1 MFFLGN
7 GIASAEL
14 ARVILEVKIPSLGD
28 IEQVEIVEIC
38 TAVGSEVKV
47 GDALLVIESDK
58 ASVEVPSPC
67 DGILDSL
74 AVAVGD
80 VVSEG
85 AMIAIISTSDQ
96 TLSDDKDIPDGLA
109 EESPENYEGT
119 SGPSKSSQGEN
130 ERIIDLRVPDNEA
143 LNGATVE
150 EIFVKI
156 DEQVKIDSVVV
167 VLDAATAKVELPAGC
182 TGRISEVSV
191 RKGQKVR
198 VGDKICS
205 VLNQEVA
212 SLSEL
217 SLSPSSVIT
226 EDVIEQTE
234 ERFESARKE
243 DVYAGPAVRRLAR
256 ELGVDL
262 INVPGSGLNGRI
274 SKEDV
279 KNYVKSSMSLPSD
292 QRVIGDKPEFEE
304 FDFSKFGS
312 VNEQPLTR
320 IQKQV
325 AKNMARNWRAIPHVT
340 QHDDIDVTDL
350 ETFRKEMEPT
360 LGKLS
365 AVAFIVKAVTI
376 ALKDFPQ
383 LNASLKNDGETLVL
397 KEYIHIGLAVN
408 VKDGLLVPV
417 IKNAD
422 QKGLREL
429 SYEISRLAD
438 GARDGALSFQDFS
451 GSSFTVSSLGKL
463 GGTGFSPIINHPE
476 VAILGVGRS
485 SDRLM
490 MSEGGV
496 SNRKILPLSL
506 SYDHRVINGVYGGEF
521 MARISDVLT
530 DVRKL
535 SI

>member
-85 AMIAIISTSDQ
+85 AMIGIISTLDQ
-96 TLSDDKDIPDGLA
+96 TSSGDKAIPDGLA
-109 EESPENYEGT
+109 KESP
-119 SGPSKSSQGEN
+119 EN

-212 SLSEL
+212 SLSE
-217 SLSPSSVIT
+217 SPRSPSTVIT

-292 QRVIGDKPEFEE
+292 ERVIRDKPEFEE

-312 VNEQPLTR
+312 VNEQSLTR

-325 AKNMARNWRAIPHVT
+325 AKNMARNWKAIPHVT

>member
-1 MFFLGN
+1 M
-7 GIASAEL
+7 
-14 ARVILEVKIPSLGD
+14 
-28 IEQVEIVEIC
+28 
-38 TAVGSEVKV
+38 
-47 GDALLVIESDK
+47 
-58 ASVEVPSPC
+58 PSPC

-182 TGRISEVSV
+182 RGGLTNCPFVE
-191 RKGQKVR
+191 GQTVR

-217 SLSPSSVIT
+217 PRSPSTVIT

-256 ELGVDL
+256 ELGSRPDQCSWVWL
-262 INVPGSGLNGRI
+262 KWENF
-274 SKEDV
+274 EDV

-292 QRVIGDKPEFEE
+292 ERVIRDKPEFEE

-312 VNEQPLTR
+312 VNEQSLTR

-325 AKNMARNWRAIPHVT
+325 AKNMARNWKAIPHVT

-463 GGTGFSPIINHPE
+463 GGTGFSPIINHRRSQFW
-476 VAILGVGRS
+476 VSVGPQI
-485 SDRLM
+485 
-490 MSEGGV
+490 V
-496 SNRKILPLSL
+496 
-506 SYDHRVINGVYGGEF
+506 
-521 MARISDVLT
+521 
-530 DVRKL
+530 
-535 SI
+535 